1 VSYGWQ
7 ATRRLSTAAR
17 RWTTTHRNKLT
28 RINDIN
34 DGIEWVMSLWMR
46 ITIVMSAVALLLS
59 PAAASGVMRVTA
71 VHSTHLPSIMS
82 WTYLFEAPQ
91 ICNRQA

>member
-1 VSYGWQ
+1 
-7 ATRRLSTAAR
+7 LSTAAR

-46 ITIVMSAVALLLS
+46 
-59 PAAASGVMRVTA
+59 

>member
-1 VSYGWQ
+1 
-7 ATRRLSTAAR
+7 LSTAAR